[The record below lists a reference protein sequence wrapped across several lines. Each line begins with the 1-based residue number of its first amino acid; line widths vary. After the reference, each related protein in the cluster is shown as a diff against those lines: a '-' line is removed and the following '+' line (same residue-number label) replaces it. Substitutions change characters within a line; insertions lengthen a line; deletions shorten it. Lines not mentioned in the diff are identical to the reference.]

1 MSPLARKLSGE
12 SDCFPRVSGEEPQ
25 VRLGKTLG
33 ISFPRMSGD
42 EPFYE
47 KPPLDW
53 D

>member
-1 MSPLARKLSGE
+1 MSLAAPLLTS
-12 SDCFPRVSGEEPQ
+12 SPD
-25 VRLGKTLG
+25 
-33 ISFPRMSGD
+33 SFPRMSGD